1 MRSTFKCT
9 QCSRQRQSHVTRAVQ
24 GCPTPGRMTTIVSLL
39 PQLRCLQRVPL
50 AAWFVKV
57 VFGVSIFAF
66 PAPMRKD
73 CAVPAHRSPSQAL
86 GTPSR
91 ALGVRAWLP
100 YCSRLLLFVAAWC
113 TQGTDIWCS
122 GGRYLAKGGQDVQ
135 FEIPTPLP
143 DIWQRVLAMQISGT
157 CLPPDIRPS
166 VRGSIR
172 YLAW

>member
-1 MRSTFKCT
+1 MYSVQSPAPITRFKSRSGLSDT
-9 QCSRQRQSHVTRAVQ
+9 RQGDHHSVTLTSAPVPAA
-24 GCPTPGRMTTIVSLL
+24 GPTGSLV
-39 PQLRCLQRVPL
+39 RE
-50 AAWFVKV
+50 V

-91 ALGVRAWLP
+91 ALGVRAWLS

>member
-1 MRSTFKCT
+1 MYSV
-9 QCSRQRQSHVTRAVQ
+9 QS
-24 GCPTPGRMTTIVSLL
+24 
-39 PQLRCLQRVPL
+39 
-50 AAWFVKV
+50 
-57 VFGVSIFAF
+57 
-66 PAPMRKD
+66 PAPITCYKSSSGLSDTRQDDHHSVTLASAPVPAAGPTGSLVRESRVWGQHFCVSCADVD

-91 ALGVRAWLP
+91 ALGVRACLS

>member
-39 PQLRCLQRVPL
+39 PQLQCLQRVPL

-57 VFGVSIFAF
+57 VFLVSIFEF
-66 PAPMRKD
+66 PVLMCKD

-91 ALGVRAWLP
+91 ALGTRACLS
-100 YCSRLLLFVAAWC
+100 YCSRLLLLWRHGAPRD
-113 TQGTDIWCS
+113 QIS
-122 GGRYLAKGGQDVQ
+122 GA
-135 FEIPTPLP
+135 EEA
-143 DIWQRVLAMQISGT
+143 DIWQRGVRMSNLRSRPPFQISGSE
-157 CLPPDIRPS
+157 CWPC
-166 VRGSIR
+166 R
-172 YLAW
+172 YLGPACLRISVPV